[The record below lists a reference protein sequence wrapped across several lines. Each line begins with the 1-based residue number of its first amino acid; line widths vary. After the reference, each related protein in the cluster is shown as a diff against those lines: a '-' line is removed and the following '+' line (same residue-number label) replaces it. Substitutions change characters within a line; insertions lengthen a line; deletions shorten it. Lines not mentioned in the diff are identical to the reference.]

1 MPIYQGFST
10 VLYTLFLK
18 NFLKKEVRLMLN
30 AKAFLGINLD
40 LLENPKYKNLDTR
53 AAILYSVYADR
64 SAASLHNLQQG
75 NTAFCD
81 AHGVFIR
88 FSNDFAAKIIRVS
101 EKTISKFRKQ
111 LADLGLIE
119 IIRDGL
125 KGYKIYVKEVQPTP
139 KEVDLL
145 MPWKN
150 HTVSIKKSVNDWT
163 TLAKID
169 FVENLH
175 SNTDMTVKEDSST
188 TYQKNLPTSLS
199 HSSLSHVYKYNNG
212 LVDNAPARE
221 DELQAKPNKNNTN
234 PYNSLPEKIKSSFA
248 NTFGFITKPM
258 AIELHSLINQS
269 NEDMV
274 NYVITS
280 SNGRKIT
287 NAIAYIKAAI
297 TNALKRGAKTV
308 QDMVDYYEQNVK
320 PHSFKSRP
328 KFMGKKQVEKLAKE
342 AEEAFAK
349 ANPDK
354 WNQIMSKRN
363 EPKPMIP
370 VFKLSDEPRIPIFN
384 LS

>member
-1 MPIYQGFST
+1 MPKYQGFDT
-10 VLYTLFLK
+10 VLCTLFFEIL
-18 NFLKKEVRLMLN
+18 LKKRFRRMLSN
-30 AKAFLGINLD
+30 KAFLGINLD

-119 IIRDGL
+119 VIRDGL

-139 KEVDLL
+139 KGVDLL

-199 HSSLSHVYKYNNG
+199 HTSLSHEYINNG
-212 LVDNAPARE
+212 LVGNARVRE
-221 DELQAKPNKNNTN
+221 SKPQSELTKSNTN

-248 NTFGFITKPM
+248 DTFGFITKPM
-258 AIELHSLINQS
+258 ALELHSLIKHS
-269 NEDMV
+269 SEDMV

-280 SNGRKIT
+280 SKGRKIT
-287 NAIAYIKAAI
+287 NAIAYIKGAI
-297 TNALKRGAKTV
+297 TNALKRGAKSV
-308 QDMVDYYEQNVK
+308 QDMVEYYEQNVK
-320 PHSFKSRP
+320 SQSLHIRP
-328 KFMGKKQVEKLAKE
+328 KFMSKKQVEKNAK
-342 AEEAFAK
+342 ASEEAFAK
-349 ANPDK
+349 ENPDK
-354 WNQIMSKRN
+354 WNQILAKRN
-363 EPKPMIP
+363 APKPTIP
-370 VFKLSDEPRIPIFN
+370 VFKLSTEPRIPVFN
-384 LS
+384 LG

>member
-1 MPIYQGFST
+1 
-10 VLYTLFLK
+10 
-18 NFLKKEVRLMLN
+18 MLN
-30 AKAFLGINLD
+30 AKAFLGVNLD

-53 AAILYSVYADR
+53 AMMLYALYSDR
-64 SAASLHNLQQG
+64 YSASMNNARLG
-75 NTAFCD
+75 NTAFVD
-81 AHGVFIR
+81 DMGVFIR
-88 FSNDFAAKIIRVS
+88 FTNELAAKVLHVS
-101 EKTISKFRKQ
+101 RQKITDFRKD
-111 LADLGLIE
+111 LADLGLIKVVRE
-119 IIRDGL
+119 GL
-125 KGYKIYVKEVQPTP
+125 KGYKIYVYPVQQTP
-139 KEVDLL
+139 ENVELL
-145 MPWKN
+145 LPWKN
-150 HTVSIKKSVNDWT
+150 HTITVQKTVSDWT
-163 TLAKID
+163 ITSKIQ
-169 FVENLH
+169 FCENLQI
-175 SNTDMTVKEDSST
+175 NYQNVDMTVSRISERTCSRKSD
-188 TYQKNLPTSLS
+188 TSLS
-199 HSSLSHVYKYNNG
+199 HYSLSQEYIYNNG

-248 NTFGFITKPM
+248 NTFGFITEPM

-363 EPKPMIP
+363 EPKPLIP